1 MIRSMTGFGAADAED
16 ENFRVTVEIRA
27 VNQRF
32 LDLTFRMPRG
42 FFHYEEE
49 MTRRIKEKLTRGK
62 VEISI
67 NFQDF
72 RENAAALRVDMP
84 LVKAYYN
91 ALNEISNA
99 LNLPKTESATQI
111 AAYPGALIADEAS
124 LDGVENI
131 LYKALS
137 DALESLDSMRL
148 REGGRIE
155 KDFLIRVDEL
165 QKMVNSAQ
173 ELEKIVVDA
182 HRERLKSTVKEILGD
197 IPYDEG
203 RLLQEVA
210 IYADK
215 VNYTEEIVRLKS
227 HIHQFKNLLET
238 NEPCG
243 RKLDFLIQ
251 EMNREANTIG
261 SKGNNKEVS
270 RLVVDMKA
278 EIEKFREQAQNIE

>member
-1 MIRSMTGFGAADAED
+1 MIRSMTGFGAADSED

-124 LDGVENI
+124 LDGVENV

-278 EIEKFREQAQNIE
+278 EIEKLREQAQNIE

>member
-1 MIRSMTGFGAADAED
+1 MLRSMTGFGAANAED

-32 LDLTFRMPRG
+32 LDLTFRMSRG
-42 FFHYEEE
+42 FFYYEEE

-62 VEISI
+62 VEIAI

-72 RENAAALRVDMP
+72 RENAATLRVDMP

-91 ALNEISNA
+91 ALNEISSA
-99 LNLPKTESATQI
+99 LNLPKNESATQI
-111 AAYPGALIADEAS
+111 AAYPGALVADEAN
-124 LDGVENI
+124 LDGIETV
-131 LYKALS
+131 LYNALNN
-137 DALESLDSMRL
+137 ALESLDSMRL
-148 REGGRIE
+148 REGERIE
-155 KDFLIRVDEL
+155 KDFLIRIAEL
-165 QKMVNSAQ
+165 EKMVNSA
-173 ELEKIVVDA
+173 ESLDKVVVDN
-182 HRERLKSTVKEILGD
+182 HRERLKSTMNEILGD

-210 IYADK
+210 IYADR

-227 HIHQFKNLLET
+227 HIHQFKKLLET
-238 NEPCG
+238 KEPCG

-261 SKGNNKEVS
+261 SKGNHKDVS

-278 EIEKFREQAQNIE
+278 EIEKLREQVQNIE

>member
-1 MIRSMTGFGAADAED
+1 MIRSMTGFGAADSED

-278 EIEKFREQAQNIE
+278 EIEKLREQAQNIE

>member
-111 AAYPGALIADEAS
+111 AAYPGVLIADEAS

-278 EIEKFREQAQNIE
+278 EIEKLREQAQNIE

>member
-16 ENFRVTVEIRA
+16 ENFRLTVEIRA

-42 FFHYEEE
+42 FFYYEEE

-62 VEISI
+62 VEIAI

-72 RENAAALRVDMP
+72 RENAAALRVDIS
-84 LVKAYYN
+84 LVKAYHN
-91 ALNEISNA
+91 ALNEISDA
-99 LNLPKTESATQI
+99 LNLPKNESAVQI
-111 AAYPGALIADEAS
+111 AAYPGALIVDEAS
-124 LDGVENI
+124 LDGVENV
-131 LYKALS
+131 LYKAIG
-137 DALESLDSMRL
+137 DALQSLDSMRL
-148 REGGRIE
+148 REGSRIE
-155 KDFLIRVDEL
+155 KDFLLRVDEL
-165 QKMVNSAQ
+165 ETMVNSAQ

-182 HRERLKSTVKEILGD
+182 QRERLKSNMKEILGV

-227 HIHQFKNLLET
+227 HIHQFKKLLET

-261 SKGNNKEVS
+261 SKGNNKDVS
-270 RLVVDMKA
+270 RLVVNMKA
-278 EIEKFREQAQNIE
+278 EIEKLREQAQNIE

>member
-111 AAYPGALIADEAS
+111 AAYPGVLIADEAS

-182 HRERLKSTVKEILGD
+182 HRERLKSTVKEMLGD

-278 EIEKFREQAQNIE
+278 EIEKFRERAQNIE

>member
-182 HRERLKSTVKEILGD
+182 HRERLKSTVKEMLGD

>member
-1 MIRSMTGFGAADAED
+1 MIRSMTGFGAADSED

-111 AAYPGALIADEAS
+111 AAYPGVLIADEAS

-278 EIEKFREQAQNIE
+278 EIEKLREQAQNIE

>member
-111 AAYPGALIADEAS
+111 AAYPGVLIADEAS

-182 HRERLKSTVKEILGD
+182 HRERLKSTVKEMLGD

>member
-1 MIRSMTGFGAADAED
+1 MTGFGAADAED

-182 HRERLKSTVKEILGD
+182 HRERLKSTVKEMLGD